1 MQEGG
6 SDVTYLQVVALEPR
20 VQNSDKEKEFHG
32 KRSLVQFPQSPTLLV
47 LSRHLKKQTN
57 KQTNKQ
63 TKKKKKKKK
72 RPTLTVAVN
81 AVDIL
86 APLVSVCLSVSF
98 FPFFFFS
105 LFFCLFF
112 LSLFVFCF
120 CKESTIN
127 LRRSKTYL
135 KPPTSKDFPWAWLQ
149 VRVKNVYL
157 MASLNLASSLL
168 QVRQLVFPFFH
179 AFVNELGHKIQRHT
193 KQEDGHKDHQLGIDA
208 EELGISEGQHETQR
222 FPQTIV
228 REGGFLVVWEEDSI
242 QS

>member
-1 MQEGG
+1 M
-6 SDVTYLQVVALEPR
+6 
-20 VQNSDKEKEFHG
+20 QNSDKEKEFHG
-32 KRSLVQFPQSPTLLV
+32 NRSLVQFPQSPTLLV
-47 LSRHLKKQTN
+47 LSRHRPAPQ
-57 KQTNKQ
+57 
-63 TKKKKKKKK
+63 KKKKEEKKTDFDSCSECCGYTG
-72 RPTLTVAVN
+72 PSSFGL
-81 AVDIL
+81 
-86 APLVSVCLSVSF
+86 SVCLF
-98 FPFFFFS
+98 FSYFFFFS
-105 LFFCLFF
+105 LFFFFFF
-112 LSLFVFCF
+112 LSFFLFCF

-149 VRVKNVYL
+149 VWVKNVYL

-228 REGGFLVVWEEDSI
+228 GEGGFLVVWEEDSI